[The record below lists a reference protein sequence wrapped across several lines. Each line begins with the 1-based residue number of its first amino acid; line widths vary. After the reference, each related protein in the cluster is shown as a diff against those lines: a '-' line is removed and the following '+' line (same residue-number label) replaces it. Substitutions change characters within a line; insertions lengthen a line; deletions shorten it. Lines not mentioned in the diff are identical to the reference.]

1 MKTCKAMPPIQN
13 NLWGEHI
20 TNAMQSSHVI
30 HLAPK
35 YVGWEHYNIIF
46 ITATWSMKQNFS
58 KGFKK
63 KAVEKVKQNCETVSQ
78 RTFTQNLSEINV
90 TNTVQFRNHKNYKRN
105 LFIILYKKKDH
116 VFSLCINLAG
126 FVYCAHEFQ
135 NQKIYI
141 MP

>member
-35 YVGWEHYNIIF
+35 DVGWEHYNIIF

-90 TNTVQFRNHKNYKRN
+90 TLCN
-105 LFIILYKKKDH
+105 FIITKIIKETYSSYCIKKGSC
-116 VFSLCINLAG
+116 F
-126 FVYCAHEFQ
+126 
-135 NQKIYI
+135 
-141 MP
+141 